1 MESNRS
7 FTVVKVTDRNGKEKG
22 AKNLGG
28 RYVSKSPDA
37 AARKSANRICRKSK
51 TKGRCSLKVTV
62 QETTQG
68 SKHKEYTY
76 KVTRKFDPVKVE
88 RNGVKVVYN
97 YKTKVT
103 SMN

>member
-1 MESNRS
+1 MEGKRS
-7 FTVVKVTDRNGKEKG
+7 FTVVKVTDTNDKEKG
-22 AKNLGG
+22 KKNLGG

-62 QETTQG
+62 QETTKG
-68 SKHKEYTY
+68 SKHKEFTY
-76 KVTRKFDPVKVE
+76 KVTRKFDPVKVIV
-88 RNGVKVVYN
+88 NGEEVVYK